1 MAPWVRRVNNTGKSK
16 CSGHGAVTIAIL
28 NPGSKWG
35 VPLLCYSRGR
45 QRGFRCKGAILGRV
59 MSQEQNVIQT
69 SDDPRG
75 AVVRFIE
82 SLRSNKGFEPIKA
95 RIRVVPRG
103 LFIEERVID
112 QVITEFQTWLTKASA
127 GAAQKTFEK
136 TKQWLFE
143 DGEPERFYVVE
154 GKTTLTGYI
163 IAAQVGAPQR
173 FGLPYYLGSL
183 LPSSTYLHP
192 SDPELARCKG
202 LEVRS
207 SGSGVEAVVQKRDK
221 RLILSE
227 QTIKSF
233 EELAK
238 GSPFLQRRYP
248 GSEKNLSVCV
258 RALAGLVR
266 RARAVPRGFPM
277 LVPFDVK
284 TMKHREVRVAGKF
297 LFVEE
302 RGKITRIIE
311 AHGRNLSSFLRSEL
325 SRVPREKLGSFRL
338 TPKHRDLVGFYERAG
353 KRTSV
358 HARAFAEFSELIRRA
373 RDPREK
379 FAGWFTAAECF
390 EKFSSFFQLSQPIE
404 RHKVASSIERF
415 DLQGAEYRAYGGW
428 IFTLSREKTIMR
440 VVARHV
446 RMPGQ
451 RRKKAS

>member
-1 MAPWVRRVNNTGKSK
+1 
-16 CSGHGAVTIAIL
+16 
-28 NPGSKWG
+28 
-35 VPLLCYSRGR
+35 
-45 QRGFRCKGAILGRV
+45 
-59 MSQEQNVIQT
+59 MSQEQSVIQT
-69 SDDPRG
+69 SDDPR
-75 AVVRFIE
+75 ASIVRFIE
-82 SLRSNKGFEPIKA
+82 SLRSNKGFEPIKS

-103 LFIEERVID
+103 LFVEESALERVITD
-112 QVITEFQTWLTKASA
+112 FQTWLVKVSA

-136 TKQWLFE
+136 TRQWLFE
-143 DGEPERFYVVE
+143 DKEPERFYVIE

-163 IAAQVGAPQR
+163 IAAQVGTPQR

-207 SGSGVEAVVQKRDK
+207 SGGGVEALVQKRDK
-221 RLILSE
+221 QLVVPE

-248 GSEKNLSVCV
+248 GSEKSLSVCV

-266 RARAVPRGFPM
+266 RARLVPRGFPM
-277 LVPFDVK
+277 LVPYDVK
-284 TMKHREVRVAGKF
+284 TGKHREVRAAGKF
-297 LFVEE
+297 LFIEE
-302 RGKITRIIE
+302 RGKIIRILE
-311 AHGRNLSSFLRSEL
+311 AHGRNLSAFLRGEL
-325 SRVPREKLGSFRL
+325 FRAPKEKLGSFRL
-338 TPKHRDLVGFYERAG
+338 TPKHRDLIGFFECAG

-379 FAGWFTAAECF
+379 FAGWFTASECF

-440 VVARHV
+440 VVARHI

-451 RRKKAS
+451 RRKKSS